1 MPGGGSR
8 NPRHRWCL
16 EVDLAL
22 LFRPFVRKWI
32 IALTTAFSVTA
43 TSSARAQDSNGV
55 PHSQAAAL
63 EEQQFLFAN
72 DLAVSNM
79 SREMLVKLTGDVDRD
94 FVAAMIP
101 QRQAAIDMARAELEY
116 GHDDGLR
123 RLAQGI
129 VDEEEREISTM
140 RRSAEQLPSTQQP
153 GESLA
158 AGSDR

>member
-1 MPGGGSR
+1 M
-8 NPRHRWCL
+8 
-16 EVDLAL
+16 
-22 LFRPFVRKWI
+22 
-32 IALTTAFSVTA
+32 
-43 TSSARAQDSNGV
+43 